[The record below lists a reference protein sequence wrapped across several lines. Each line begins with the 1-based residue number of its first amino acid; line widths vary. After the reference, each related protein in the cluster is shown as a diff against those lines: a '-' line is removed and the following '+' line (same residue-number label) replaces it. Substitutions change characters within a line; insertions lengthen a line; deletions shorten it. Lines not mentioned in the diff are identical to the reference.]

1 MQLIPA
7 MSIMSGRVV
16 VVKDGQYD
24 FLRNEDGR
32 FRNPV
37 NVVQEQETEEVFI
50 LDIDG
55 IETNKPD
62 LNLILKLSAHKD
74 VWVDAGSQTAGD
86 AADVLISGAARAVMG
101 TKTMKDFEQ
110 LAEAVDL
117 SANIIF
123 SLDHDNG
130 MVAASKTIAAMGAD
144 ALLEEVGE
152 LEIDSGMLF
161 DLGGNR
167 DGRTPDLDAMKKIA
181 GRFSRSYVAGHIQ
194 RGDVEHLENMSL
206 TGAIMDFRSMECQNG

>member
-24 FLRNEDGR
+24 FLRNENGR

-37 NVVQEQETEEVFI
+37 NVVQELESEHVFI

-55 IETNKPD
+55 IEANKPD
-62 LNLILKLSAHKD
+62 LNLIVKLSAHKEI
-74 VWVDAGSQTAGD
+74 WVDAGSQTAGD

-117 SANIIF
+117 SENIIF
-123 SLDHDNG
+123 SLDHDDG
-130 MVAASKTIAAMGAD
+130 MIAANKKISAMGVD
-144 ALLEEVGE
+144 ALLEEVAK
-152 LEIDSGMLF
+152 LEIDTGMLF

-167 DGRTPDLDAMKKIA
+167 DCLVPDLNAMKKIT

-194 RGDVEHLENMSL
+194 MSDIGHLENVGL
-206 TGAIMDFRSMECQNG
+206 TGAIMDFRSMEAQNG

>member
-7 MSIMSGRVV
+7 MSIMSGRVAV
-16 VVKDGQYD
+16 VEDGQYI

-37 NVVQEQETEEVFI
+37 NVVQEQESEEIFI

-62 LNLILKLSAHKD
+62 LNLMVKLSAHKE

-86 AADVLISGAARAVMG
+86 AADVLISGAARVVMG
-101 TKTMKDFEQ
+101 TKTMRDFEQ

-123 SLDHDNG
+123 SLDLDNG

-144 ALLEEVGE
+144 SLLEEVGK
-152 LEIDSGMLF
+152 LEIDCGMLF

-167 DGRTPDLDAMKKIA
+167 DGRTPDIDAMKKIA
-181 GRFSRSYVAGHIQ
+181 DRFSRSYVAGHIQ
-194 RGDVEHLENMSL
+194 KADIEHLENVGL
-206 TGAIMDFRSMECQNG
+206 TGAIMDFKSLECQNG